1 METKANYVAV
11 GVFVIVFLTGLVV
24 ALLWL
29 GGSQYTEEFAYYRT
43 FFSGSVTG
51 LGNGTLVRYNGIQ
64 VGRVSKVD
72 FDPDN
77 PKRVIV
83 TLEINPDL
91 PIHTDSVATIA
102 SEGLTGG
109 TYVEIDGGM
118 QNSPV
123 LPHVLFG
130 DYPVIKSKPSTLQEL
145 EQSAPQLV
153 AKLNGIADRL
163 NDVLSPKN
171 RQAISQTLSNLRDVT
186 GVFVNDS
193 ADFTATLKNL
203 RTASVG
209 INTDLGD
216 LHTVLQGAKGTT
228 QKLDKLSDDVDKLA
242 GNVGKLSD
250 DLDTQVN
257 GARFDQLMGQTRE
270 LVHSLTHLSN
280 ELDHEPT
287 KLIFGD
293 RRKGYT
299 PQ

>member
-11 GVFVIVFLTGLVV
+11 GVFVIVFLLGLVI

-29 GGSQYTEEFAYYRT
+29 GGSQYTEEYSYYRT

-51 LGNGTLVRYNGIQ
+51 LGDGTLVRYNGIQ

-72 FDPDN
+72 FDPNN

-91 PIHTDSVATIA
+91 LIHSDSVATIA

-109 TYVEIDGGM
+109 TYVEIDGGSL
-118 QNSPV
+118 NSPV

-130 DYPVIKSKPSTLQEL
+130 QYPVIKSKPSTLQEL
-145 EQSAPQLV
+145 EQSAPQLL
-153 AKLNGIADRL
+153 AKINGVADRL

-171 RQAISQTLSNLRDVT
+171 RQAFAQTLVNLRDVT
-186 GVFVNDS
+186 GVLVKDS
-193 ADFTATLKNL
+193 SDFSTTLKNL
-203 RTASVG
+203 KTASVG

-216 LHTVLQGAKGTT
+216 LHTVLLSANGTA
-228 QKLDKLSDDVDKLA
+228 QRLDKLSDDVDKLA

-257 GARFDQLMGQTRE
+257 GARIDQLTGQTRE
-270 LVHSLTHLSN
+270 LMRSLTHLSN
-280 ELDHEPT
+280 ELEREPT
-287 KLIFGD
+287 RLIFGD